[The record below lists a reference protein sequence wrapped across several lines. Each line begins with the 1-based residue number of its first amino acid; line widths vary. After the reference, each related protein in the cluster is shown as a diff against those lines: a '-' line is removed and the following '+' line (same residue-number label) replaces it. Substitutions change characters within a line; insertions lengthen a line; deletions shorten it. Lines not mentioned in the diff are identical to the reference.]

1 MLHLH
6 FKVAYMAPVDASSF
20 SLLATIFILIGLF
33 FVATFIVNEL
43 GLSHRHD
50 SAFKLV
56 FVQVSLGALASA
68 LLGVGTLFT
77 LLASG
82 IYV

>member
-1 MLHLH
+1 
-6 FKVAYMAPVDASSF
+6 MAPVDASSF
-20 SLLATIFILIGLF
+20 PLLATLFILVGLF

-50 SAFKLV
+50 SAFKLAFIQISV
-56 FVQVSLGALASA
+56 GALASA
-68 LLGVGTLFT
+68 FLGVGTLFT